1 MLNRAGNPAG
11 NTYIHSLI
19 IQGVRLMSDTHDV
32 RHEQQDTRGR
42 FVIDLGD
49 GAEAEL
55 TYSRA
60 GSDKWIADHTGVP
73 RAYEGRGIASQLV
86 HALVREAREAGVK
99 IVPLCPYVAG
109 WFRKHP
115 NEADLVA

>member
-1 MLNRAGNPAG
+1 
-11 NTYIHSLI
+11 
-19 IQGVRLMSDTHDV
+19 MSASNDHQVTHE
-32 RHEQQDTRGR
+32 EQETRGR

-60 GSDKWIADHTGVP
+60 GADKWIADHTGVP

-86 HALVREAREAGVK
+86 RALVREARQKGVK
-99 IVPLCPYVAG
+99 IVPLCPYVAA

-115 NEADLVA
+115 AEADLVA

>member
-1 MLNRAGNPAG
+1 
-11 NTYIHSLI
+11 
-19 IQGVRLMSDTHDV
+19 MSDTQSHDV
-32 RHEQQDTRGR
+32 SHEQSGTRGR

-60 GSDKWIADHTGVP
+60 GDSRWIADHTGVP

-86 HALVREAREAGVK
+86 RALVREARATGVK
-99 IVPLCPYVAG
+99 VVPLCPYVAA

-115 NEADLVA
+115 DESDLVA